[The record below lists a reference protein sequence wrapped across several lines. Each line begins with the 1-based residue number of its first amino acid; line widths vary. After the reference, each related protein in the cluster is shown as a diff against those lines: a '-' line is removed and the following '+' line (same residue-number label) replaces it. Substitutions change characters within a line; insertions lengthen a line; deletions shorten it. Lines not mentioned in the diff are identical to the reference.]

1 MAEYVIVTFEMI
13 YIYIWYIYTVYIY
26 IYVIVWPDQLA
37 SGLRLLNIPM
47 EAMAHEHK

>member
-13 YIYIWYIYTVYIY
+13 YIYDIYILYIY